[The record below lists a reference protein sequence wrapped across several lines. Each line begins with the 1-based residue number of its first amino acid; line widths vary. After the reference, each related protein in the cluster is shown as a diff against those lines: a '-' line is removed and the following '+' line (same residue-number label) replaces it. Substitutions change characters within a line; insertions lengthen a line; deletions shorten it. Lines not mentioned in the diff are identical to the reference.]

1 MNAIRRL
8 YALIVVLLPLLPAPV
23 AAAAPRSPTPTPALP
38 EQLHDTGLFAPGQP
52 DRLGRGVEAFEPQHP
67 LWSDGASKRR
77 WIRLPAGTAI
87 DARDPDRWRFPRGTK
102 LWKEFSHGRPVETRY
117 LELSADGN
125 WRFATYVWSAD
136 GRTARLAP
144 AGGVT
149 LSVEGAPGGR
159 YEVPTRDDCL
169 ACHAGARSPVL
180 GVGAL
185 QLGPDLL
192 RWIREGRLR
201 HAPAAWRDRAPA
213 IRGVT
218 ESERA
223 ARGYLHANCGH
234 CHHGAGGVPVA
245 LVLAQDVAGNAAPA
259 PAQLHEALRRM
270 STRVPMQ
277 QMPPLGTR
285 IPDPHGQA
293 LLRAWLDQM
302 PVSSTR

>member
-1 MNAIRRL
+1 MNTIRRL
-8 YALIVVLLPLLPAPV
+8 HVLVVMLLALLSAVV
-23 AAAAPRSPTPTPALP
+23 AAAPGGGTPALP
-38 EQLHDTGLFAPGQP
+38 EHLHDTGLFASGQR
-52 DRLGRGVEAFEPQHP
+52 DRLGAGVEPFEPQHP

-77 WIRLPAGTAI
+77 WIRLPPGTAI

-117 LELSADGN
+117 LELGADGH

-144 AGGVT
+144 AGGLT
-149 LSVEGAPGGR
+149 LSVEGAPAGR
-159 YEVPTRDDCL
+159 YEVPSRDDCL

-180 GVGAL
+180 GIGAL
-185 QLGPDLL
+185 QLGPDLP
-192 RWIREGRLR
+192 RWVREDRLR
-201 HAPAAWRDRAPA
+201 NAPPAWRDRAPVLP
-213 IRGVT
+213 GVT
-218 ESERA
+218 EAERA

-234 CHHGAGGVPVA
+234 CHHGAGGVPVP

-270 STRVPMQ
+270 STREPTQ

-293 LLRAWLDQM
+293 LLRAWLDLV
-302 PVSSTR
+302 PVSSIR

>member
-1 MNAIRRL
+1 MNAIRIL
-8 YALIVVLLPLLPAPV
+8 YALTIVLLPLLPAGV
-23 AAAAPRSPTPTPALP
+23 AAAVPGSGTPGLP
-38 EQLHDTGLFAPGQP
+38 EQLHDTGLFAPGHP
-52 DRLGRGVEAFEPQHP
+52 DRLGAGVESFEPRHP

-77 WIRLPAGTAI
+77 WIRLPLGTAI

-102 LWKEFSHGRPVETRY
+102 LWKEFSHGGPVETRY
-117 LELSADGN
+117 LELGADGH

-136 GRTARLAP
+136 GRSARLAP
-144 AGGVT
+144 AGGLT
-149 LSVEGAPGGR
+149 LTVEGAPAGR
-159 YEVPTRDDCL
+159 YEVPSRADCL

-180 GVGAL
+180 GVGTL
-185 QLGPDLL
+185 QLGPDLR
-192 RWIREGRLR
+192 RWIRQGRLR
-201 HAPAAWRDRAPA
+201 HAPPAWRDGAPVA
-213 IRGVT
+213 PGVT
-218 ESERA
+218 EVERA

-234 CHHGAGGVPVA
+234 CHHGAGGVPVP

-270 STRVPMQ
+270 STREPTQ

-293 LLRAWLDQM
+293 LLRAWLDQV